1 MNLIE
6 SQPYLERM
14 NKTSKKN
21 LTLAVCLLLAFSTI
35 AVYWQVHSFDFV
47 DYDDYEYITLNPNVK
62 AGLTPQ
68 GVIWAFTTGY
78 AANWFPLTWLSHML
92 DCTLFGL
99 NPGRHHLTN
108 LLLHMANTLLLF
120 IVLKQIT
127 AALWQSAFVATA
139 FALHPM
145 HVESVA
151 WIAERKDVLS
161 MFFWILTIAAY
172 SRYVRKP
179 AKIWYLLTILIFSM
193 GLMSKPTVVTLPF
206 VLLLLDYWPLGRLS
220 NPQTLQSPE
229 DSNSRNPASFFQW
242 PEFYRLLLEKIPF
255 FALSFISCIITFFV
269 QQAGKMVAEFA
280 DLPLTSRLANIFL
293 SYVKYIGKLI
303 WPARL
308 AVFYPH
314 SALGRM
320 SVWPVILAILLLL
333 VISVCVLNFARSRK
347 YLPVGWFW
355 FLGTLVPMIGLVQVG
370 GQAIADRYT
379 YIPATGLFIIV
390 AWGLPDLLTRWRYKV
405 LSLTVAAV
413 VLTSAMMICTWRQ
426 VANWQNSF
434 SLFTHAL
441 AATGNDNFVVHHMLG
456 KELFKQQNFDDAI
469 YHYEQTLR
477 LRPHH
482 FETLNNLA
490 AAYYR
495 VGKID
500 PAVISWKNAL
510 KVNPN
515 RPDVYYNMGLALTKQ
530 KKIDEAVE
538 SFTHALRLNPG
549 LAQARKGLANAFF
562 LQRRFRQA
570 AQQYRLLIQIAPN
583 SSDLCNRLAFA
594 LLELGEIDQAVLY
607 FEKALRLAPVNL
619 ELMNNLAWVIATHP
633 GPASRDPQKA
643 IRLAAQ
649 VCESTGYRIPR
660 FLDTLSV
667 SYAAAGKFEQAVNF
681 AQKALDL
688 ARSAKEESLAAE
700 IQNRLNLYKAAR
712 PYYEK

>member
-1 MNLIE
+1 MNLTE

-14 NKTSKKN
+14 NKTREKK
-21 LTLAVCLLLAFSTI
+21 LTLAICLVLALSTI

-62 AGLTPQ
+62 AGLTTP

-92 DCTLFGL
+92 DCTLFGV

-108 LLLHMANTLLLF
+108 LLLHIANTLLLF

-127 AALWQSAFVATA
+127 AALWQSAFVAAA

-172 SRYVRKP
+172 SRYVRQP
-179 AKIWYLLTILIFSM
+179 AKTWYLLTVLAFAM

-206 VLLLLDYWPLGRLS
+206 VLLLLDYWPLGRLN
-220 NPQTLQSPE
+220 NPKTLQSPE
-229 DSNSRNPASFFQW
+229 EPNSRISASFFHW
-242 PEFYRLLLEKIPF
+242 PVFYRLLLEKIPF
-255 FALSFISCIITFFV
+255 FTLSFISCIITFFV
-269 QQAGKMVAEFA
+269 QRAGKMVAEFA
-280 DLPLTSRLANIFL
+280 DLPLMSRIANTFL
-293 SYVKYIGKLI
+293 SYVKYIGNLI
-303 WPARL
+303 WPTRL

-320 SVWPVILAILLLL
+320 SVWPVVLAVLILI
-333 VISVCVLNFARSRK
+333 VISVCVLYFARSRK

-355 FLGTLVPMIGLVQVG
+355 FLGTLVPMIGLIQVG

-379 YIPATGLFIIV
+379 YIPATGLFIII
-390 AWGLPDLLTRWRYKV
+390 AWGLPDLLARWRYKV
-405 LSLTVAAV
+405 VSLTVAALI
-413 VLTSAMMICTWRQ
+413 LTSAMMISTFHQ
-426 VANWQNSF
+426 VAHWQNSF
-434 SLFTHAL
+434 SLFTHTL

-456 KELFKQQNFDDAI
+456 KELFKQKKFDDAI

-477 LRPHH
+477 LRPNH
-482 FETLNNLA
+482 FDTLNNLA

-515 RPDVYYNMGLALTKQ
+515 RPDVYYNMGVALTKQ
-530 KKIDEAVE
+530 QKIDEAVE

-549 LAQARKGLANAFF
+549 LAEARKGLANAFF
-562 LQRRFRQA
+562 LQGRFRQA
-570 AQQYRLLIQIAPN
+570 VEQYRLLIRIAPN
-583 SSDLCNRLAFA
+583 SSDLCSRLAFA
-594 LLELGEIDQAVLY
+594 LLELGEIDQAVAY
-607 FEKALRLAPVNL
+607 FEQALRLAPDNL

-633 GPASRDPQKA
+633 GLASRDPEKA
-643 IRLAAQ
+643 TRLAERLCQ
-649 VCESTGYRIPR
+649 FTGYRIPR
-660 FLDTLSV
+660 FLDTLAV
-667 SYAAAGKFEQAVNF
+667 AYAATGKFDQAVNF
-681 AQKALDL
+681 AQRAIELG
-688 ARSAKEESLAAE
+688 RSANEENLAAE